1 MTATRQQFQQLVP
14 GRDLECDWFVGR
26 IPANIE
32 VGENVA
38 IDSSACFKHYF
49 SKLPIGLRVGSRVT
63 IWQSSLAAGT
73 DGLIEIGDDCYL
85 SNASIVCSSNIRIGS
100 RVMISSGVIIADSD
114 FHPLEPATRVADTI
128 ALSPLGIRDRRPEV
142 KSRPVIIEDDVWIGY
157 NATVLKGVRI
167 GREAVVEPGTI
178 VIHDVP
184 SGSRVAGNPART
196 IN

>member
-38 IDSSACFKHYF
+38 IDASACFKHYC

-184 SGSRVAGNPART
+184 SGSRV
-196 IN
+196 